1 VPEDRIRFEHMIQFA
16 GGALLAVAQVQ
27 EAVKWVKPLME
38 EADADMVHRCI
49 GAFSVKAVIILTS
62 PRLEPVFCSVR
73 VGSGWTDRHAREGS

>member
-38 EADADMVHRCI
+38 KAYADMVHRRI
-49 GAFSVKAVIILTS
+49 FL
-62 PRLEPVFCSVR
+62 
-73 VGSGWTDRHAREGS
+73 

>member
-38 EADADMVHRCI
+38 EADADMVHRRL
-49 GAFSVKAVIILTS
+49 FSKGRYYPDFPKA
-62 PRLEPVFCSVR
+62 
-73 VGSGWTDRHAREGS
+73 